1 MLPDLAAPK
10 VAVPATLFMISQ
22 VSEASQGVA
31 FLAVPI
37 LSWIIIKY
45 VLKYN
50 VTKADIIV
58 PGVLTI
64 ILEMIPLNLEA
75 PTAIVIK
82 GLAFLIV
89 FSYLRILFPA
99 YY

>member
-22 VSEASQGVA
+22 VAPSTHG
-31 FLAVPI
+31 LAVLLVPI

-45 VLKYN
+45 VLKHN
-50 VTKADIIV
+50 VTTADIVV
-58 PGVLTI
+58 PGVLTL
-64 ILEMIPLNLEA
+64 ILELIDLPLEG
-75 PTAIVIK
+75 PTSIVVK
-82 GLAFLIV
+82 GLVFLVV
-89 FSYLRILFPA
+89 FSYLRILFPQ